1 MLAKIKSTEVF
12 RENCKLQFV
21 LDQSGK
27 IMSELYLHQKKDN
40 CYSKKKKSDFFFQT
54 HSLVHLHKNY

>member
-1 MLAKIKSTEVF
+1 MLAKIKPTEVF

-27 IMSELYLHQKKDN
+27 IMYELYLHQKKKDN
-40 CYSKKKKSDFFFQT
+40 CYSKKNVIFFQT
-54 HSLVHLHKNY
+54 HSLVHLYKNY

>member
-1 MLAKIKSTEVF
+1 MPAKIKPTEVF

-27 IMSELYLHQKKDN
+27 IMYELYLHQKKKKDN
-40 CYSKKKKSDFFFQT
+40 CYSKKM
-54 HSLVHLHKNY
+54 